1 MRARTA
7 ALCHMRA
14 RMYMLCRTHSENET
28 YQLSTKRTEL
38 QTQKHTRKR
47 AHSYTRIPP
56 PHTHTRAQHGVYR
69 RKPRLFP
76 SSMVA
81 NAQRVE
87 SIFLRHYRQNVLD
100 KVQQVEKVEE
110 LPKPKRP
117 VRRPAALEPEEQATS
132 ETDKAALA
140 QQQQQQQQQGQLPGA
155 QSQSHPSE
163 EQPDQ
168 QEPPQHQKSS
178 SDRKES
184 RRATRSTGKGLDDW
198 LKIPVEA
205 TVRVST
211 GSLETLDGIVY
222 VSVETGRE

>member
-1 MRARTA
+1 
-7 ALCHMRA
+7 
-14 RMYMLCRTHSENET
+14 
-28 YQLSTKRTEL
+28 
-38 QTQKHTRKR
+38 
-47 AHSYTRIPP
+47 
-56 PHTHTRAQHGVYR
+56 
-69 RKPRLFP
+69 
-76 SSMVA
+76 MVA

-100 KVQQVEKVEE
+100 KVQPAEKPEE

-117 VRRPAALEPEEQATS
+117 VRRPAALEPEEQAPT
-132 ETDKAALA
+132 ENGDKAALA
-140 QQQQQQQQQGQLPGA
+140 QQQEQQQQQGHPPGE
-155 QSQSHPSE
+155 QSQSQPSE

-168 QEPPQHQKSS
+168 QEPPQHQRSS

-222 VSVETGRE
+222 VSVETGRK